1 MRRQARGYLC
11 RSVHPIFREFAN
23 CRGFTAGK
31 LTDFA
36 IHHKRELVDPWL
48 ILFKRVVRNS
58 LISGH
63 ALVAFGR
70 EVRLVS
76 WGALSASRFM
86 FRKME
91 SVRGKGSN
99 KRTTFKKRT
108 PSSLN
113 FEQLESRLAMAVV
126 INEFLAENN
135 SGIRDFSGERHD
147 WIELKNEG
155 PATVNISGWYL
166 TDDALNLTKW
176 QIPSTPESQSLA
188 PGEALLVYASDKNG
202 VFSNELHTNFKLGL
216 EGEYLGLVQANG
228 TTVEHA
234 FNPYPVQVADV
245 SYGNGASTATT
256 TNQTLVGTSSP
267 VRVISP
273 TGENQARD
281 DHWRE
286 NGYDD
291 STWLSGTGGVGFDRN
306 GVTPNLLPFIGRVL
320 TVAEMDSTDATPQY
334 SAYVR
339 YSFNITNKDQLTSL
353 QLALRF
359 DDGFIAYLNNKRVAR
374 ANFAEDFIY
383 NQPQWD
389 SYAGLQ
395 VGTSSSAGNVQRV
408 DEADDVVLFD
418 LTPYLSELVE
428 GTNVLAFHVV
438 NSRSTAVTEHRLDL
452 LIQPE
457 LTAIRATASQT
468 GYMVAPTPNGS
479 NGVATAGVV
488 ADTQFSVDR
497 GFFDAPF
504 QLAISTITPGAII
517 RYTTDGSLP
526 TSTNGM
532 VYSGPINIATTT
544 NIRSAAFLSGFTS
557 TNVDTQSYIFLN
569 DVIQQDAS
577 YATQPYA
584 TWGHDGPDSGSES
597 GYNLDDESDWE
608 MDPDIVNG
616 NEASVIDALKS
627 IPTMSVVMDWDDL
640 FGGNPMPGTAAG
652 VGTVAPVPQGI
663 YIHGRSEERA
673 SSIEYINPNLGSDQ
687 FQVDAAIEIQGHSS
701 PGRWNSDKLS
711 FQLSFKGPY
720 GDSKLEYPLFNGSP
734 DGSNAATEFD
744 GLILDAMFNYSW
756 VHSNVAQRDYA
767 RFVTDQVV
775 ADLQNAA
782 SGGGPH
788 GKYVHL
794 YLNGLYWGL
803 YNVHERPD
811 DGYAAEYHGGE
822 KEEYYVV
829 KHANTDINH
838 EYTWVE
844 GGIAAEQSYQ
854 SLVNATRTVESN
866 PSSAASYQAVQDIL
880 DVDAYID
887 YMIAHYYGGNDA
899 DWSHNNWY
907 AERNSGVGGQW
918 RFHAWDNEHA
928 FPTTDNGDSID
939 QFEDLTYKDNTETP
953 TEIHRNLIANQ
964 EYRLRFADRIQEL
977 MYNGG
982 ALTPAAAAAVYQAR
996 LTEIDEAIIGES
1008 ARWGDNR
1015 NPTDPY
1021 TRTDFLRINSD
1032 PAGDGLS
1039 VITDFFPVRTGTVL
1053 GHFDAAGWIPSL
1065 DAPLF
1070 SQYGGEIA
1078 SGYDLTLTAPGGT
1091 PVGAVIYYTLD
1102 GSDPRNPATN
1112 GVSASAIT
1120 YSGPIDL
1127 VAGAQVKARIFFN
1140 NAGTANDWSP
1150 IVDKTF
1156 TLEEAMQLR
1165 IVEVNYNPPGSSD
1178 ATEYFELLNI
1188 GDEPIN
1194 LAGVQITEF
1203 STGGYTFSAQTLNPG
1218 ERIVVVKEQTAFAA
1232 VYPNVANLASGVF
1245 SGSLSNEGELI
1256 SLRGPLGELLQS
1268 FTYGDSNIAGWP
1280 ADADGEGYS
1289 LEYIG
1294 PLDGTENPSNGSP
1307 SDPFDNSANW
1317 RASLQLN
1324 GTPGTDGTAPEPDSA
1339 DFDGDGDVDG
1349 RDFLLWQRGFGTT
1362 TNAEKIDGDADNDGD
1377 VNGDDLVIWQDQY
1390 ATVPPLAAV
1399 NTDDS
1404 TDEETIASVFWIDS
1418 LSLESFEATEFDG
1431 ESMTPE
1437 QDAAVRESAFAE
1449 FAPITVSELDFGDIA
1464 VCREDDTS
1472 MIQWKDEILEALL

>member
-1 MRRQARGYLC
+1 VA
-11 RSVHPIFREFAN
+11 
-23 CRGFTAGK
+23 
-31 LTDFA
+31 
-36 IHHKRELVDPWL
+36 
-48 ILFKRVVRNS
+48 NS
-58 LISGH
+58 LQTGRSEQSH
-63 ALVAFGR
+63 FRARLVAFGR
-70 EVRLVS
+70 EVRKVS
-76 WGALSASRFM
+76 WGALSASGFM

-91 SVRGKGSN
+91 SVRVTGTN
-99 KRTTFKKRT
+99 KRTTFKRRT

-188 PGEALLVYASDKNG
+188 PGEVLLVYASDKNG

-256 TNQTLVGTSSP
+256 TNQVMVGTSSP

-306 GVTPNLLPFIGRVL
+306 GVAPNLLPFIGRVL
-320 TVAEMDSTDATPQY
+320 TIAEMDSTGATPQN

-339 YSFNITNKDQLTSL
+339 YSFNVANKDQLTSL

-374 ANFAEDFIY
+374 ANFAEDFVY

-395 VGTSSSAGNVQRV
+395 TLSSTAGSVQRV
-408 DEADDVVLFD
+408 EEADDVVLFD

-428 GTNVLAFHVV
+428 GTNVLAFHLV
-438 NSRSTAVTEHRLDL
+438 NSKSTANSNEHRLDL
-452 LIQPE
+452 LVQPE
-457 LTAIRATASQT
+457 LTATRATSSQT
-468 GYMVAPTPNGS
+468 GYMVVPTPGAS

-488 ADTQFSVDR
+488 ADTQFSVNR
-497 GFFDAPF
+497 GFYDAPF
-504 QLAISTITPGAII
+504 QLTISTITPGATI

-526 TSTNGM
+526 TSTNGS

-544 NIRSAAFLSGFTS
+544 NIRAAAFVSGFTS

-569 DVIQQDAS
+569 DVMQQDAS
-577 YATQPYA
+577 YVTQPYA
-584 TWGHDGPDSGSES
+584 TWGHDGPDSGTET
-597 GYNLDDESDWE
+597 GYHLDDESDWE

-640 FGGNPMPGTAAG
+640 FSGTPMPGTPAG
-652 VGTVAPVPQGI
+652 SGTVAPVPQGI

-673 SSIEYINPNLGSDQ
+673 SSIEYINPNLGTDQ

-701 PGRWNSDKLS
+701 PTRWNSDKLS
-711 FQLSFKGPY
+711 FQLSFKNPY
-720 GDSKLEYPLFNGSP
+720 GDSKLEYPLFAGSQ
-734 DGSNAATEFD
+734 DGSNAANEFD

-756 VHSNVAQRDYA
+756 THSNPVQRDYA

-782 SGGGPH
+782 SNGGPH

-811 DGYAAEYHGGE
+811 DGYAAEYNGGE
-822 KEEYYVV
+822 KEDYFVV
-829 KHANTDINH
+829 KHANSDINH

-854 SLVNATRTVESN
+854 ALLNAARAVESS
-866 PSSAASYQAVQDIL
+866 PTSAVNYQAVENIL
-880 DVDAYID
+880 DIDAYID

-928 FPTTDNGDSID
+928 FPTTDNGDGFS
-939 QFEDLTYKDNTETP
+939 QTSDLTDKDDFEAP
-953 TEIHRNLIANQ
+953 TEIHRNLIQNH
-964 EYRLRFADRIQEL
+964 EYRLRFADRVQEL

-982 ALTPAAAAAVYQAR
+982 ALTPSAAAAAYQAR
-996 LTEIDEAIIGES
+996 LTEIDQAIIGES

-1021 TRTDFLRINSD
+1021 TRQDFLDVNVINIT
-1032 PAGDGLS
+1032 GDLKA
-1039 VITDFFPVRTGTVL
+1039 VVPDFFPVRTTAVL
-1053 GHFDAAGWIPSL
+1053 GHFDAAGWIPTL

-1070 SQYGGEIA
+1070 SKYGGEIA
-1078 SGYDLTLTAPGGT
+1078 SGYDLTLTVPGGT

-1102 GSDPRNPATN
+1102 GSDPRNSATN
-1112 GVSASAIT
+1112 GTSASAIT
-1120 YSGPIDL
+1120 YTGPIDL

-1140 NAGTANDWSP
+1140 NAGIADDWSP

-1156 TLEEAMQLR
+1156 TLEEAMPLR
-1165 IVEVNYNPPGSSD
+1165 IVEVNYNPPGSAD

-1218 ERIVVVKEQTAFAA
+1218 ERIVVVKDHTAFAA
-1232 VYPNVANLASGVF
+1232 MYPTVNNIASGVF

-1280 ADADGEGYS
+1280 ANADGEGYS

-1294 PLDGTENPSNGSP
+1294 SLDGNENPANESP
-1307 SDPFDNSANW
+1307 ADPFDNSANW

-1362 TNAEKIDGDADNDGD
+1362 TNAEKTDGDADNDGD

-1390 ATVPPLAAV
+1390 ATVPPLAAETT
-1399 NTDDS
+1399 NES
-1404 TDEETIASVFWIDS
+1404 TDEQALASVFWIDS
-1418 LSLESFEATEFDG
+1418 LSLGSFETTEVDR
-1431 ESMTPE
+1431 ESVPDT
-1437 QDAAVRESAFAE
+1437 DTAVRESAFAE

-1464 VCREDDTS
+1464 VCRENDS
-1472 MIQWKDEILEALL
+1472 QVIQWEDEILEALL